1 MWFNNI
7 GRTRFN
13 YPERILI
20 FLKHIGLHKN
30 PQPVK
35 MVTTK
40 KYLNELTYEIVGCAI
55 EVHKHLGPGLLES
68 VYEKCFLRELSLRNI
83 AYQNQIWAPL
93 EYKGMLLD
101 TELRLDVLVEDILCA
116 ELKAQQGLL
125 PIHEAVLLS
134 YMQMLQK
141 PKGILINFHCVN
153 IFKEGQRTLVNNL
166 FSLLPDE

>member
-13 YPERILI
+13 YSKRILI
-20 FLKHIGLHKN
+20 FLKHKGLDKN

-35 MVTTK
+35 MVITK

-101 TELRLDVLVEDILCA
+101 TELRLDVLVEDILCV

-166 FSLLPDE
+166 FALLPEE